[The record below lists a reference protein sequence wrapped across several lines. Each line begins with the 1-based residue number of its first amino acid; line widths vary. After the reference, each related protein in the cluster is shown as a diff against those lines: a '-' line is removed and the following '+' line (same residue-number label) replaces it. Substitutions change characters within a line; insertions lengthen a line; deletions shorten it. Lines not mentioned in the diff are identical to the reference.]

1 MAHCLLHIQNNQTAS
16 EGLENVNGEISDC
29 EKNSIPHSDCPIK
42 KTFRLRRKGE
52 VSFSL
57 LLCGSDFLDGLLL
70 VIRGECLVIL
80 KGHFQSTIY
89 RLAFEPFLLCA
100 CSHLSVEGSGQCN
113 GFKLCTVLR

>member
-1 MAHCLLHIQNNQTAS
+1 MQK
-16 EGLENVNGEISDC
+16 EFY
-29 EKNSIPHSDCPIK
+29 P
-42 KTFRLRRKGE
+42 TFRLRLKRE
-52 VSFSL
+52 VSFSV
-57 LLCGSDFLDGLLL
+57 LLCGSDFLSAELSFKNQLDGLL

-80 KGHFQSTIY
+80 KGHFQSAFY